1 MVMKNSIVGNIV
13 DVAGGKVG
21 YGEVVFDAGK
31 IVSVLVSAG
40 ERPGVNYILPGF
52 IDAHVHVESSMVSP
66 SCFGAMAVQH
76 GTVAVVSDP
85 HEIANVVGEEGINFM
100 IENAKESSLKFF
112 FGVPS
117 CVPATFFET
126 SGAELDSD
134 IVGRLLKRD
143 DIYFLAEMMNYP
155 GVIAGDERVMAK
167 LRHAKEVGKPVDG
180 HIPGVGGADLEKYVS
195 AGISTDHECFTV
207 EEARA
212 KIALGMKILIREGSA
227 AKNFNALHP
236 LILDSP
242 EMLMFCTDDCHPND
256 FQYGHINLTVKRALA
271 LGYDLFTVLKIACV
285 NPVLHYKLPV
295 GLLAVGDSADFIVVD
310 NLKDFNITQ
319 TYINGACVWDSAL
332 PFKSKVS
339 LSSPLPNK
347 FERGRITT
355 IDIAVAAKSDKVR
368 AIQIVD
374 GELVT
379 KEVVG
384 SPIVEN
390 NNLISNSANDILK
403 IVVVNRYQNSPPGV
417 GFIKGMGIS
426 QGAIATTIAHDS
438 HNIICV
444 GVKDEDIVSAV
455 NTIIDHK
462 GGLCVYH
469 DNAANLLQL
478 PIAGLMSSLSV
489 VDTADKYD
497 ELETIVRKLGSPLR
511 SPFMTLSFMA
521 LIVIPEIKL
530 SDRGLFSTKNF
541 GFINIYA

>member
-1 MVMKNSIVGNIV
+1 MKKSIVGNIV
-13 DVAGGKVG
+13 DIAGGRVG
-21 YGEVVFDAGK
+21 FGEVVFDAGR
-31 IVSVLVSAG
+31 IESVLISAG
-40 ERPGVNYILPGF
+40 ERPGADYILPGF
-52 IDAHVHVESSMVSP
+52 VDSHVHIESSMVSP
-66 SCFGAMAVQH
+66 SYFGAMAVQH

-85 HEIANVVGEEGINFM
+85 HEIANVIGEEGIDFM
-100 IENAKESSLKFF
+100 IDNAKESPLKFF

-126 SGAELDSD
+126 SGAELNSD
-134 IVGRLLKRD
+134 VVGRLLKRD

-167 LRHAKEVGKPVDG
+167 LRHARALGKPVDG

-195 AGISTDHECFTV
+195 AGISTDHECFTM

-227 AKNFNALHP
+227 AKNFTALHP
-236 LILDSP
+236 LILEYPD
-242 EMLMFCTDDCHPND
+242 MLMFCTDDCHPND

-271 LGYDLFTVLKIACV
+271 LGYDLFAVLKIACI
-285 NPVLHYKLPV
+285 NPIQHYKLPV
-295 GLLAVGDSADFIVVD
+295 GLLTVGDSADFIVVD

-319 TYINGACVWDSAL
+319 TYINGACVWDVAS
-332 PFKSKVS
+332 PFKSTVS
-339 LSSPLPNK
+339 LSSSLPNK
-347 FERGRITT
+347 FDRDRITAN
-355 IDIAVAAKSDKVR
+355 DIAVAAKSDKVR

-384 SPIVEN
+384 SPLVEN
-390 NNLISNSANDILK
+390 NCLISNSADDILK
-403 IVVVNRYQNSPPGV
+403 IVVVNRYQNSPPAV
-417 GFIKGMGIS
+417 GFIRGMGIS
-426 QGAIATTIAHDS
+426 RGAIATTIAHDS

-444 GVKDEDIVSAV
+444 GVNDEDIVNAV
-455 NTIIDHK
+455 NTIVDNK
-462 GGLCVYH
+462 GGLCVY
-469 DNAANLLQL
+469 NNNEASLLPL
-478 PIAGLMSSLSV
+478 PIAGLMSNLSV
-489 VDTADKYD
+489 IDTANKYD
-497 ELETIVRKLGSPLR
+497 NLEGIVRKLGSTLR

-541 GFINIYA
+541 SFINLYV

>member
-1 MVMKNSIVGNIV
+1 MKKSIVGNIV

-31 IVSVLVSAG
+31 IESVLISAI
-40 ERPGVNYILPGF
+40 ERPGAEYVLPGF
-52 IDAHVHVESSMVSP
+52 IDAHVHIESSMVSP

-85 HEIANVVGEEGINFM
+85 HEIANVVGEDGIDFM
-100 IENAKESSLKFF
+100 IENAKQSPLKFF

-126 SGAELDSD
+126 SGAELNSD
-134 IVGRLLKRD
+134 VVGRLLKRD

-155 GVIAGDERVMAK
+155 GVIAGDERVIAK
-167 LRHAKEVGKPVDG
+167 LRHAKAQGKPVDG
-180 HIPGVGGADLEKYVS
+180 HIPGVSGADLDKYVS
-195 AGISTDHECFTV
+195 AGISTDHECFTID
-207 EEARA
+207 EASE

-227 AKNFNALHP
+227 AKNFTALHP
-236 LILDSP
+236 LILEHPD
-242 EMLMFCTDDCHPND
+242 MLMFCTDDCHPND
-256 FQYGHINLTVKRALA
+256 FQHGHINLTVKRALA
-271 LGYDLFTVLKIACV
+271 LGYDLFTVLKIACI

-295 GLLAVGDSADFIVVD
+295 GLLTVGDSADFIVVD

-319 TYINGACVWDSAL
+319 TYINGACVWDAAS
-332 PFKSKVS
+332 PFKSTIS
-339 LSSPLPNK
+339 LPASLPNK
-347 FERGRITT
+347 FDRDRITT
-355 IDIAVAAKSDKVR
+355 KDIAVAAKSDKVR
-368 AIQIVD
+368 VIQIVD

-390 NNLISNSANDILK
+390 NYLISNSEEDILK
-403 IVVVNRYQNSPPGV
+403 IVVVNRYQNSPPAV
-417 GFIKGMGIS
+417 GFIRGMGIS
-426 QGAIATTIAHDS
+426 RGAIATTIAHDS

-455 NTIIDHK
+455 NTIVDYK
-462 GGLCVYH
+462 GGLCVYT
-469 DNAANLLQL
+469 DNEASILPL
-478 PIAGLMSSLSV
+478 PIAGLMSNLSV
-489 VDTADKYD
+489 VETADKY
-497 ELETIVRKLGSPLR
+497 ENLEGIVRKLGSTLR

-541 GFINIYA
+541 SFINLYA